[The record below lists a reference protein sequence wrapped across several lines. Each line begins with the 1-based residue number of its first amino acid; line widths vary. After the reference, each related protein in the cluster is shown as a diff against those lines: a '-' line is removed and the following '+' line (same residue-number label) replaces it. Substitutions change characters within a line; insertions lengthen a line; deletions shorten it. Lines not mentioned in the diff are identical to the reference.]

1 MLAAE
6 KRQYKAGMAA
16 RKREVVAAACP
27 FGVFQM
33 RLRSW
38 WLAGWH
44 DADMEAGQ
52 KMTDG
57 ITSHYKQ
64 GSLVFG
70 QAIY

>member
-16 RKREVVAAACP
+16 RKREDGASACP
-27 FGVFQM
+27 FGLNQM

-44 DADMEAGQ
+44 DADMEVKKLLIFEKRPRHCLQA
-52 KMTDG
+52 KFMT
-57 ITSHYKQ
+57 
-64 GSLVFG
+64 
-70 QAIY
+70 